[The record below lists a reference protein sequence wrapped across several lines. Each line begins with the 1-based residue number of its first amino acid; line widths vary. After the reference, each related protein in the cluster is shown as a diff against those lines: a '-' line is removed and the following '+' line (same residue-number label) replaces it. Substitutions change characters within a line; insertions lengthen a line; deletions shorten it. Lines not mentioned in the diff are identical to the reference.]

1 MFNAKCMSESSQMV
15 EHSEPASHPAPGRG
29 RGWGATN
36 SPLRCFMLRGV
47 LDLIMCGKQ
56 IALLVLAV
64 ASLAV
69 AAEDGKVKSLLK
81 QADAYRLDMES
92 GRVETEVR
100 SFKAGVA
107 DKTRLYAV
115 YLKPGR
121 RSLVLFRTASERGQ
135 KMLML
140 GDDYWL
146 MMPSS
151 QRPLRITAMQKLL
164 GEASTGDI
172 ATMTWSEDYDGIQVG
187 EEVVDGVPCLK
198 LDLLGSRKG
207 VSYPR
212 IVLYLAKKDH
222 RPLQAELYVAS
233 DKLAKLAKFQLGD
246 VAGRKQVTLM
256 TLIDHL
262 QKERTTEVHY
272 LARSS
277 QTLSDDYFNP
287 AFLVRADLTQ

>member
-1 MFNAKCMSESSQMV
+1 M
-15 EHSEPASHPAPGRG
+15 
-29 RGWGATN
+29 
-36 SPLRCFMLRGV
+36 
-47 LDLIMCGKQ
+47 
-56 IALLVLAV
+56 
-64 ASLAV
+64 
-69 AAEDGKVKSLLK
+69 
-81 QADAYRLDMES
+81 
-92 GRVETEVR
+92 R
-100 SFKAGVA
+100 SFKCDAL

-172 ATMTWSEDYDGIQVG
+172 ATMTWSEDYDGAVSG
-187 EEVVDGVPCLK
+187 EDVIDGLPCLK
-198 LDLLGSRKG
+198 LDLLGQRKG

-212 IVLYLAKKDH
+212 IVLYLAKKDRH
-222 RPLQAELYVAS
+222 PVQAELYVAS
-233 DKLAKLAKFQLGD
+233 DKLAKLARFSMGEID
-246 VAGRKQVTLM
+246 GRRQVTVM

-262 QKERTTEVHY
+262 QKERSTEVHY
-272 LARSS
+272 LSRTGK
-277 QTLSDDYFNP
+277 TLSDDYFNP

>member
-1 MFNAKCMSESSQMV
+1 MFK
-15 EHSEPASHPAPGRG
+15 R
-29 RGWGATN
+29 
-36 SPLRCFMLRGV
+36 
-47 LDLIMCGKQ
+47 
-56 IALLVLAV
+56 IAVLASTLF
-64 ASLAV
+64 SLSAI
-69 AAEDGKVKSLLK
+69 AADGGRIPALLK
-81 QADAYRLDMES
+81 QADTYRLAMDS
-92 GRVETEVR
+92 GRIDTEVR
-100 SFKAGVA
+100 SFKAGVP

-115 YLKPGR
+115 YLKSGH

-172 ATMTWSEDYDGIQVG
+172 ATMTWHDDYDGTQSG
-187 EEVVDGVPCLK
+187 EGTIDGVPCIR
-198 LDLLGSRKG
+198 LDLAGQRKG

-212 IVLYLAKKDH
+212 VVLYLAKKDNH
-222 RPLQAELYVAS
+222 PVQAELYVAS
-233 DKLAKLAKFQLGD
+233 DKLAKLARFTLGD
-246 VAGRKQVTLM
+246 VDGRRQVTVM

-262 QKERTTEVHY
+262 QKDRTTEVHY
-272 LARSS
+272 LSRTDR
-277 QTLSDDYFNP
+277 TLSDDYFNP